1 MNTHVSGPQTP
12 ANQAA
17 AKAASLTASKRSQI
31 FAAAFLGLTIVFA
44 VGLLPMDAAHNA
56 AHDTRHSAAFPCH

>member
-1 MNTHVSGPQTP
+1 MTTP
-12 ANQAA
+12 ISSQASNSA
-17 AKAASLTASKRSQI
+17 ISTTISTSVSKRSQI
-31 FAAAFLGLTIVFA
+31 LAAAFLGLTVIFA

>member
-1 MNTHVSGPQTP
+1 MTTQVSNTHATT
-12 ANQAA
+12 
-17 AKAASLTASKRSQI
+17 ASVAASKRSQI
-31 FAAAFLGLTIVFA
+31 LAAAILGLTIVFA

>member
-1 MNTHVSGPQTP
+1 MTTQISNSQVSASHVST
-12 ANQAA
+12 NT
-17 AKAASLTASKRSQI
+17 ASVAVSKRSQI

>member
-1 MNTHVSGPQTP
+1 MTPQISNTRVSTDSSPI
-12 ANQAA
+12 A
-17 AKAASLTASKRSQI
+17 ASKRSQI

>member
-1 MNTHVSGPQTP
+1 MTTQVSNTHATTTSV
-12 ANQAA
+12 A
-17 AKAASLTASKRSQI
+17 ASKRSQI
-31 FAAAFLGLTIVFA
+31 LAAAILGLTIVFA